1 MNWWYLPVILL
12 DVYLL
17 LSVGPWIVLQIIQW
31 VMGQPGRSVSDG
43 GARLSTL
50 VEARGAHTAWW
61 PRAPR
66 LGRYYDPDALALA
79 SLSDLNRVLAETDQV
94 WPGLAAYSPFEPK
107 FVDVLALR
115 CLDPMLKAVVAWRD
129 TNKLRRLLNDG
140 EQSLAVLQEQQQ
152 VVESIPDQVRA
163 RLKAA
168 RAEANRLTALLEVEQ
183 EAGTQD
189 LEDMQEQVNGVI
201 TRIEYALDLLS
212 GSVGDD
218 MPRAVA
224 EVDEIIAKITP
235 TLSDVDQLLKRTAE
249 ERSRAQGIA
258 ERVASSIRLAS
269 ERWTS
274 LQSRGACEPAIE
286 ASLAALRQ
294 EGERLTGFLQ
304 QRTPAA
310 YHQMA
315 VGAEGFDAEFARS
328 LSDMDTLE
336 EAMQSSREAMEGS
349 VQALAQ
355 VQADCEQLASA
366 DASLEPDVSL
376 ALVAKATELYAQ
388 AEQQRAQGTLQSF
401 RAALDTARVARER
414 LAEAQLSVQDF
425 PVSVQRVQELLTEL
439 MTETLSDWRSRALR
453 MREELSVYQV
463 HWEGGLAG
471 SLGEAVAHLDEVDV
485 DLERISPNIRYR
497 RRFRQSE
504 LPEALQILTH
514 ARASMTSGRELVVK
528 LEEEHNRL
536 TALRAQFEEALQ
548 TLQKQTLPALVRLRG
563 SMMEELGRRLT
574 RFEEKASQEIALYS
588 QPAQVNYDY
597 AIKEWLPAIT
607 REAEAIQ
614 AEHER
619 TVREYRDSVNDAVRR
634 IDRAW
639 ARLAKLNPEELP
651 GPEEKVK
658 PLAAELDAWRAD
670 IEREAENPP
679 ALHELLRVAAR
690 LEERVDLACRQIQD
704 GRRNL
709 ENVRRQYQRHVQD
722 IERLHRAIE
731 ELCRNSTWS
740 RLIWENE
747 AAQQMWEEARSLEQT
762 AQGAQVLT
770 EATNQMQR
778 AVNMAQQAE
787 QHYERVERQIASA
800 IRRLDEEHRSVQNNI
815 RRAEREAE
823 TLRQEGSLDELR
835 SLEETLSNAR
845 HAIDLA
851 RGATTFEDALRHL
864 RAGAGELAV
873 R

>member
-1 MNWWYLPVILL
+1 MKWWYLPVALL
-12 DVYLL
+12 DIYLL

-31 VMGQPGRSVSDG
+31 VMSQPGRSVSEG
-43 GARLSTL
+43 GARLNTL
-50 VEARGAHTAWW
+50 VGARGVHTAWW

-66 LGRYYDPDALALA
+66 LGRYHDPDGLALA
-79 SLSDLNRVLAETDQV
+79 SLNDLNRVLAETDQI
-94 WPGLAAYSPFEPK
+94 WPGIAAYIPFDPK
-107 FVDVLALR
+107 FLDVLALR
-115 CLDPMLKAVVAWRD
+115 CLDPMLKALVTWRD
-129 TNKLRRLLNDG
+129 TNKLRRLLDDG

-152 VVESIPDQVRA
+152 VVEDIPDQARA
-163 RLKAA
+163 RLKEG
-168 RAEANRLTALLEVEQ
+168 RAEASRLTALLEVEQ

-189 LEDMQEQVNGVI
+189 LEDLQEQVDGAI

-212 GSVGDD
+212 GSVGGD

-224 EVDEIIAKITP
+224 EVDDIIAKITP
-235 TLSDVDQLLKRTAE
+235 TLGEVDQLLKRTAE
-249 ERSRAQGIA
+249 ERGRAQGIA

-269 ERWTS
+269 ERWAV
-274 LQSRGACEPAIE
+274 LQTRGAREPGVE
-286 ASLAALRQ
+286 AVLAALRQ
-294 EGERLTGFLQ
+294 EGDRLTGFLH

-310 YHQMA
+310 YHEMA
-315 VGAEGFDAEFARS
+315 VGAEAFDADFVRL

-336 EAMQSSREAMEGS
+336 ETMTLSKEAVEGS
-349 VQALAQ
+349 VQLLFQ
-355 VQADCEQLASA
+355 VQAACEQLASA
-366 DASLEPDVSL
+366 DPLLEPDVSL
-376 ALVAKATELYAQ
+376 ALVAKATEMYAQ
-388 AEQQRAQGTLQSF
+388 AEQQRAQGTLQSYKV
-401 RAALDTARVARER
+401 AQDIARVARER
-414 LAEAQLSVQDF
+414 LAEAQQSAEEF
-425 PVSVQRVQELLTEL
+425 PVSVQRVQELLTGL
-439 MTETLSDWRSRALR
+439 MAETLSDWRSRASR
-453 MREELSVYQV
+453 MREELSVYLV

-471 SLGEAVAHLDEVDV
+471 SLGEALAHLDEVEV

-514 ARASMTSGRELVVK
+514 ARASMTSARELVIK
-528 LEEEHNRL
+528 LEEEHSRL
-536 TALRAQFEEALQ
+536 STLRVQFEGALQ
-548 TLQKQTLPALVRLRG
+548 TLQKQTLPTLDRLKER
-563 SMMEELGRRLT
+563 MMEELERRLG
-574 RFEEKASQEIALYS
+574 RFQEKAHQEIALYS

-597 AIKEWLPAIT
+597 AIKEWLPAIA
-607 REAEAIQ
+607 REAENIQ

-619 TVREYRDSVNDAVRR
+619 TVREYHTSLNDVIHR

-639 ARLAKLNPEELP
+639 LRLAKLSPEDLP

-670 IEREAENPP
+670 FEQAADNPP

-690 LEERVDLACRQIQD
+690 LEDRVDLAYRQIQD

-722 IERLHRAIE
+722 IQRLHRAID
-731 ELCRNSTWS
+731 ELCQNSPWS
-740 RLIWENE
+740 RLVWEND
-747 AAQQMWEEARSLEQT
+747 AARQMWEEADGIEHAAQKAQT
-762 AQGAQVLT
+762 LT
-770 EATNQMQR
+770 EATNQLQR

-787 QHYERVERQIASA
+787 QHYERIERQIASA
-800 IRRLDEEHRSVQNNI
+800 MRRLDEEHRGVQNDI
-815 RRAEREAE
+815 RKAEREAE
-823 TLRQEGSLDELR
+823 TLRQEGSLDELH

-864 RAGAGELAV
+864 RAAAGELAV